1 MILHRATFTQNPMSF
16 LQRRCA
22 ARTSLVAVG
31 AFALAIGVVVYLTD
45 RRGPLA
51 TLASALGASTGHHLF
66 GDLGQ
71 WLPSFVHPFAFSLF
85 TAAVLPRRSAW
96 QYAGCVGWGAVN
108 IAFEVGQ
115 HPRFSAAWAGALQTA
130 FGSSPWVQRV
140 ANYFTLGTFD
150 GSDIVAA
157 ILGSLAAAAV
167 LWLGR
172 PRWEKVDAT

>member
-1 MILHRATFTQNPMSF
+1 MA
-16 LQRRCA
+16 
-22 ARTSLVAVG
+22 G
-31 AFALAIGVVVYLTD
+31 GALALVVGILVYLTD
-45 RRGPLA
+45 RPGPVA
-51 TLASALGASTGHHLF
+51 ARIPVLGALAGHHLF

-96 QYAGCVGWGAVN
+96 QYAACLGWGAVN
-108 IAFEVGQ
+108 LAFEVGQ
-115 HPRFSAAWAGALQTA
+115 HPRFSAALAGALQTA

-150 GSDIVAA
+150 GGDIVAA
-157 ILGSLAAAAV
+157 VLGSLAAAAV

-172 PRWEKVDAT
+172 SRLEKADAT